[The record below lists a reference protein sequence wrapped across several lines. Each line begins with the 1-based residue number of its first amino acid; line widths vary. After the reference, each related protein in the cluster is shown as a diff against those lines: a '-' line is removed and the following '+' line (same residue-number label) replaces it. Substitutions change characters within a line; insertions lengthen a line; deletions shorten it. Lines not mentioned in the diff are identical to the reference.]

1 MANHNPISK
10 YNLTLRAGVAGV
22 TIATAVAFAAPAY
35 AQAGASESG
44 EIIVT
49 ARKRDETTLEVPVS
63 VTALSGGQL
72 QNYAITNVD
81 AVARSVPSLIVGEGG
96 GTVQG
101 GIVAIRGL
109 AGADN
114 NPLNDQAV
122 SFNIDGVAIGRA
134 TIRRMGDFD
143 IAQIEVLKGPQALF
157 FGKNSP
163 AGIISYRTADP
174 TDTFEAKI
182 SGGYEFKAREWR
194 GDAYVAGPLSD
205 SLGFRVAGFFSD
217 MKGWARNVVPT
228 DSGLGFIYPD
238 GHSRA
243 PNKTDWAVR
252 GTLKFDDGGPFNAK
266 LKVSYGK
273 VKGQSSTNN
282 TQFVSCPLGIPQ
294 VQVNQPGN
302 LYVDNCKADGINM
315 VGSYDA
321 TKFGNLF
328 PSKKE
333 DWKRG
338 LFQEQYQF
346 LTGLEMNYN
355 ITDDLT
361 LTSQTG
367 FYKQNLDNIGNYT
380 QAYFNDGTA
389 YALNSAGN
397 VVPIV
402 PAPGVTQGATV
413 RRAELISYNELELK
427 EFSQEL
433 RLTSSFDGPINFMVG
448 GLITDTDGGN
458 GSITGFG
465 TANPA
470 VAAWSNKY
478 WYQVKG
484 KSQSIFAQLTVNPI
498 PEIEI
503 AGGGRYSWEQKRL
516 TRVET
521 GTSLAPDTL
530 VDVGTVYGLPDIDR
544 KVSFKNFSPEVTI
557 SYKPTPDIN
566 IYGGYKEGFLSGGFA
581 AVVPNK
587 DTFATN
593 THIYKPQETKG
604 FEGGIKASLLDR
616 ALRVNLAYYNYKTT
630 GLQVGLTIDGVRPV
644 LVNAASA
651 RTQGVEFDFN
661 YNTPI
666 EGLSLNGA
674 LNYNKGKY
682 LNFQAPCYGGQP
694 SDQCFFQ
701 VNEVSGATGFF
712 QDLTGAP
719 LVRAPKWTGNAG
731 FNYESSVGGDLKLGL
746 SGNMSYS
753 GSYFTDSANTPGG
766 KQPSYTLFDASVRI
780 GAEDDSWEIAFIGR
794 NLTNKYYFVR
804 SSDSPFSGSGTRGTF
819 AENDPARLLSDTAA
833 YVSRGRELWV
843 RLSYKFGGAN

>member
-1 MANHNPISK
+1 MKGAYYAGLCSAPLIAMAIFSSAH
-10 YNLTLRAGVAGV
+10 
-22 TIATAVAFAAPAY
+22 
-35 AQAGASESG
+35 AQDRGDAGANAASS

-49 ARKRDETTLEVPVS
+49 ARKRDETALEVPVS
-63 VTALSGGQL
+63 VTALSNDQL

-122 SFNIDGVAIGRA
+122 SFNIDGVSIGRA

-174 TDTFEAKI
+174 TEVLEAKI

-194 GDAYVAGPLSD
+194 ADAYVAGPLSD
-205 SLGFRVAGFFSD
+205 SLGFRVAGFYSD

-228 DSGLGFIYPD
+228 GSGLPFIFSE
-238 GHSRA
+238 GSRA

-273 VKGQSSTNN
+273 VKGQSSSAN
-282 TQFVSCPLGIPQ
+282 TQFVSCPLGVPQ
-294 VQVNQPGN
+294 VQVGQPGN
-302 LYVDNCKADGINM
+302 LYVDNCRADGVNQ
-315 VGSYDA
+315 VGGFNAAAA
-321 TKFGNLF
+321 TAMF
-328 PSKKE
+328 PSNAR
-333 DWKRG
+333 DWGKG
-338 LFQEQYQF
+338 FFQDQYQL
-346 LTGLEMNYN
+346 LTGLEMNLDL
-355 ITDDLT
+355 TDSLT

-367 FYKQNLDNIGNYT
+367 YYKQNLDNIGNYT
-380 QAYFNDGTA
+380 QAYVNDASVYFLNGT
-389 YALNSAGN
+389 GQ
-397 VVPIV
+397 IV
-402 PAPGVTQGATV
+402 GPGQGAQV
-413 RRAELISYNELELK
+413 RRWDLISYNELSLR

-433 RLTSSFDGPINFMVG
+433 RLTSSLDGPVNFMLG
-448 GLITDTDGGN
+448 GLITDTSGGN
-458 GSITGFG
+458 GSTTPGATSRAG
-465 TANPA
+465 GA
-470 VAAWSNKY
+470 VFLNKY
-478 WYQVKG
+478 WYQVEG
-484 KSQSIFAQLTVNPI
+484 KSQSIFGQMILNPI

-503 AGGGRYSWEQKRL
+503 AGGGRYSWEQKNL

-521 GTSLAPDTL
+521 GTGAAPDVL
-530 VDVGTVYGLPDIDR
+530 VDVGTAYGLANIDR
-544 KVSFKNFSPEVTI
+544 KVRFKNFSPEVTI
-557 SYKPTPDIN
+557 SYKPTPNVN

-581 AVVPNK
+581 ALVPNAA
-587 DTFATN
+587 TFATN
-593 THIYKPQETKG
+593 THMYKPQETKG
-604 FEGGIKASLLDR
+604 FEGGVKAVLLDR
-616 ALRVNLAYYNYKTT
+616 SLRVNFAYYNYKTT
-630 GLQVGLTIDGVRPV
+630 GLQVGLTVGGVNPV
-644 LVNAASA
+644 LLNAASA
-651 RTQGVEFDFN
+651 RTEGVEFDFN
-661 YNTPI
+661 YSTPI

-674 LNYNKGKY
+674 VNYNKGRY

-694 SDQCFFQ
+694 SEQCFLQ
-701 VNEVSGATGFF
+701 VNEVSGVTGFF
-712 QDLTGAP
+712 QDLSGAP

-731 FNYESSVGGDLKLGL
+731 FNYESTLGGSLKLGL

-766 KQPSYTLFDASVRI
+766 KQPNYTLFDASLRI
-780 GAEDDSWEIAFIGR
+780 GAEDDTWEVALIGR

-804 SSDSPFSGSGTRGTF
+804 SSDSPFSGTGNTGAF
-819 AENDPARLLSDTAA
+819 AANNPARLRADTAA